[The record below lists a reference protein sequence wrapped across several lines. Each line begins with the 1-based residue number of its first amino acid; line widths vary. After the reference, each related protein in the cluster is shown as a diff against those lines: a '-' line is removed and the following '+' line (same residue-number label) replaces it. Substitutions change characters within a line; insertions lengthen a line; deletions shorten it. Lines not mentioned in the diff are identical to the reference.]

1 MSEYKNLSIKNWA
14 LEDRPREK
22 LMYKGTK
29 SLSSAELLA
38 IIIGSGNR
46 KQSAVEVA
54 KMLLAENQND
64 LNELA
69 KKSIRDLMKTPG
81 IGSAKAI
88 SIIAAMELGSRQKS
102 FTSKQKLKINSSM
115 DAYERL
121 QPYVENLN
129 HEEFWVVYLNRGNK
143 ILEVKNVSSGGITG
157 TVFDM
162 RLVFKDAI
170 LLESTNIILCH
181 NHPSGNLTPS
191 ESDKDLTFKTRE
203 AGKLMSIEVLD
214 HLIIADQGYY
224 SFADEGL
231 L

>member
-22 LMYKGTK
+22 MMYNGTK
-29 SLSSAELLA
+29 SLSTAELLA

-46 KQSAVEVA
+46 NQSAVEVA
-54 KMLLAENQND
+54 KMLLSDNQND

-88 SIIAAMELGSRQKS
+88 SIIAALELGCRQKS
-102 FTSKQKLKINSSM
+102 HPSKQKLKITSSM

-121 QPYVENLN
+121 QAYVENLN

-143 ILEVKNVSSGGITG
+143 ILEIKNVSSGGITG

-203 AGKLMSIEVLD
+203 AGKLMNIEVLD

>member
-1 MSEYKNLSIKNWA
+1 MSEYKSLSIKNWA

-22 LMYKGTK
+22 MMYKGSK
-29 SLSSAELLA
+29 SLSSAELIA

-54 KMLLAENQND
+54 KMLLADNNND

-69 KKSIRDLMKTPG
+69 KRSIKDLMKIPG

-88 SIIAAMELGSRQKS
+88 SIIAALELGSRQKA
-102 FTSKQKLKINSSM
+102 FPSKQKMKISSSM

-143 ILEVKNVSSGGITG
+143 ILEIKNISSGGITG

-191 ESDKDLTFKTRE
+191 EADKDLTHKTRD

-214 HLIIADQGYY
+214 HLIIADKGYY

>member
-1 MSEYKNLSIKNWA
+1 MNEYKSLSIKNWA

-22 LMYKGTK
+22 MMYKGSK

-46 KQSAVEVA
+46 NQSAVEVA
-54 KMLLAENQND
+54 KMLLAENNND

-69 KKSIRDLMKTPG
+69 KKTIRDLMKTPG

-88 SIIAAMELGSRQKS
+88 SIIAALELGSRQQS
-102 FTSKQKLKINSSM
+102 FPSKQKLKITSSM

-121 QPYVENLN
+121 QAYVENLS
-129 HEEFWVVYLNRGNK
+129 HEEFWVIYLNRGNK
-143 ILEVKNVSSGGITG
+143 ILEIKNVSSGGITG

-191 ESDKDLTFKTRE
+191 EADKDLTYKTKE

-214 HLIIADQGYY
+214 HLIIADKGYY

>member
-1 MSEYKNLSIKNWA
+1 MSEYKSLSIKNWA

-22 LMYKGTK
+22 MMYKGSK
-29 SLSSAELLA
+29 SLSTAELLA

-54 KMLLAENQND
+54 KMLLADNQGD

-69 KKSIRDLMKTPG
+69 KKSIRDLMKIPG

-88 SIIAAMELGSRQKS
+88 SIIAALELGSRQKS
-102 FTSKQKLKINSSM
+102 FPSKQKLKVTSSM

-121 QPYVENLN
+121 YPYVENLN
-129 HEEFWVVYLNRGNK
+129 REEFWVIYLNRGNK
-143 ILEVKNVSSGGITG
+143 ILEIKNVSVGGITG

-191 ESDKDLTFKTRE
+191 EADKSLTYKTKE

>member
-22 LMYKGTK
+22 MMYKGSN
-29 SLSSAELLA
+29 SLSTAELIA

-54 KMLLAENQND
+54 KMLLSDNQND

-88 SIIAAMELGSRQKS
+88 SIIAALELGNRQKS
-102 FTSKQKLKINSSM
+102 FPSKQKIKISSSM

-191 ESDKDLTFKTRE
+191 EADKDLTDKTKE

>member
-1 MSEYKNLSIKNWA
+1 MNEYKSLSIKNWA

-22 LMYKGTK
+22 MMYKGSK

-54 KMLLAENQND
+54 KMLLADNKND

-69 KKSIRDLMKTPG
+69 KKSIPDLMKTPG

-88 SIIAAMELGSRQKS
+88 SIIAALELGSRQKS
-102 FTSKQKLKINSSM
+102 FLSKQKHKITCSR

-129 HEEFWVVYLNRGNK
+129 HEEFWVVYLNRANK
-143 ILEVKNVSSGGITG
+143 ILEIKHVSSGGITG

-181 NHPSGNLTPS
+181 NHPSGNLSPS
-191 ESDKDLTFKTRE
+191 ESDKNLTTKTRE

-214 HLIIADQGYY
+214 HLIISDQGYY